1 MKKIISILL
10 CALLIITT
18 LGACASPAQD
28 SGKIKIVTTVFP
40 VYDFARAVAGDKAE
54 ISMLIQ
60 PGSDIHSFEPTA
72 RDIAEIQNSDLF
84 LYIGGESDA
93 WVEKILSATDI
104 SRVTVIKM
112 VDSVTLIK
120 DEHHGFDEHIW
131 MSPDN
136 AAKMLEQIKTAIS
149 GIDAENTDYY
159 AASAA
164 AYTDKINSVEA
175 AIHQVIAESDK
186 KTIVV
191 ADRFPFIYFT
201 EYYGLKYEAAFGGCE
216 HDTDAPLNTVTSLID
231 TVKRENLT
239 AVYRVELSNLSVANT
254 VAAAT
259 GAKILEL
266 HSAQNISAEDF
277 AAGVTYVDIMQKNT
291 EALREGLK

>member
-112 VDSVTLIK
+112 VDSVTLIN

-175 AIHQVIAESDK
+175 AIRQVIAESDK

-191 ADRFPFIYFT
+191 ADRFPFIYFI